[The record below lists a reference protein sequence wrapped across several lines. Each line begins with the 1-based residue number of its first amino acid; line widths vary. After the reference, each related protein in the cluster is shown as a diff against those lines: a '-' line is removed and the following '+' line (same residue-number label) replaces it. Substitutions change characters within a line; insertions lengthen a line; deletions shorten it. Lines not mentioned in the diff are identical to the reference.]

1 MFSTTIPIH
10 CLPRNNPAPPTRGN
24 HYSQRERPLSFQP
37 RFQEVNTHPF
47 NNYGFPEPGIQS
59 PSARQVVAKD
69 FLISDE
75 TWEDLRTGV
84 PDLDFVVIGS
94 GLTAL
99 AFIEQTLKR
108 DPRKKILCLERGD
121 FWLPD
126 HFQNLPLPF
135 KYTLGG
141 PSETFPFTLSKQTFE
156 SDIKFVHGSCPFF
169 GGRST
174 FWSAWSPSPTAML
187 MRNWPNS
194 LVATTQNPRFFKLAS
209 KLLRV
214 TKATDIGPPYGKL
227 QCQIDQRLQPAV
239 AAGKILSAQE
249 VYPAPMA
256 VASIAKTTTIHF
268 TKFSTP
274 GPLLS
279 LYKEQQSHVQAGT
292 GAPLLFATETTV
304 QYLGVDV
311 GFPSVPSISDE
322 ESVKFLRTSRG
333 DLPIANSTKVIL
345 CAGAFPNATLLL
357 NSFRDNKFIAGSAG
371 KTVTGHFLTHV
382 VARVKRSAFC
392 DLNQESIEI
401 GAEYLAGQH
410 PTSHLQY
417 HVQITAVASPDP
429 KQDAEDAARF
439 CPDFAGTASQEQL
452 HGSEDYVV
460 FVCATLG
467 ELSENNSN
475 SFFRLSNQPLSG
487 DPTSNC
493 DLQVMLDEKDYELWD
508 QMDEATVEA
517 IRAMAGIEKHGIE
530 WWHQPKP
537 WDKPGAWKREI
548 PGKETIRMEGIVHEA
563 SVLPLG
569 DGDECCVDR
578 NYRVKGVSNVY
589 VTGGAIF
596 PTSGSWNPTLTMCG
610 FAQDL
615 ARKLTARKPAGKP
628 YRKKVIEQHQFSI
641 DHPQSQFVHD
651 REGLA
656 SDSDED
662 D

>member
-1 MFSTTIPIH
+1 MSSTTIPIH
-10 CLPRNNPAPPTRGN
+10 CLPRKSPAPPTREN
-24 HYSQRERPLSFQP
+24 QYCQHERPLSFQP
-37 RFQEVNTHPF
+37 RCQESNTQSF
-47 NNYGFPEPGIQS
+47 NNYGFPRPGIQS
-59 PSARQVVAKD
+59 PSAHQLVAKD

-75 TWEDLRTGV
+75 TWEDLQMGI

-94 GLTAL
+94 GLAAL
-99 AFIEQTLKR
+99 AFIDNTLKR
-108 DPRKKILCLERGD
+108 DSRKKILCLERGD

-126 HFQNLPLPF
+126 HFQNLPPPF
-135 KYTLGG
+135 KYTPGG
-141 PSETFPFTLSKQTFE
+141 PCETFPFTLSKQTYE

-174 FWSAWSPSPTAML
+174 FWSAWSPSPTAAL
-187 MRNWPNS
+187 MRNWPES
-194 LVATTQNPRFFKLAS
+194 LVATAQKPGFFKLAN

-227 QCQIDQRLQPAV
+227 QRQIDQRLQPAV
-239 AAGKILSAQE
+239 AEGDIFSAQE
-249 VYPAPMA
+249 AYPAPMA
-256 VASIAKTTTIHF
+256 VASIAKTSTIHF
-268 TKFSTP
+268 NKFSTP

-279 LYKEQQSHVQAGT
+279 LYKEQQRHVRAGT
-292 GAPLLFATETTV
+292 GAPLLFATQAAV

-311 GFPSVPSISDE
+311 GFPSLPSIGDE
-322 ESVKFLRTSRG
+322 ESVTFLRTSRG
-333 DLPIANSTKVIL
+333 DLPIAHRTKIIL

-357 NSFRDNKFIAGSAG
+357 NSFRHNKYIATSAG
-371 KTVTGHFLTHV
+371 KMVTGHFVTHV
-382 VARVKRSAFC
+382 VARVKRSAFY

-417 HVQITAVASPDP
+417 HIQVTAIASPDP
-429 KQDAEDAARF
+429 TQDAEDAARF
-439 CPDFAGTASQEQL
+439 CPDFAGTASEEQL
-452 HGSEDYVV
+452 RGSEDYVI

-467 ELSENNSN
+467 ELSENNKN
-475 SFFRLSNQPLSG
+475 SFFRLSSQPLSG

-493 DLQVMLDEKDYELWD
+493 ILQVIPDEKDYELWD
-508 QMDEATVEA
+508 QMDEATLDA
-517 IRAMAGIEKHGIE
+517 IRAMAGNKKHEVE

-537 WDKPGAWKREI
+537 WDKPGVWKREI

-569 DGDECCVDR
+569 DGDEYCVNRD
-578 NYRVKGVSNVY
+578 YRVKGVSNVY
-589 VTGGAIF
+589 VTGAAIF

-615 ARKLTARKPAGKP
+615 ARKLTARNPGGKP
-628 YRKKVIEQHQFSI
+628 
-641 DHPQSQFVHD
+641 D
-651 REGLA
+651 RETNRMPLA
-656 SDSDED
+656 SNTDED

>member
-1 MFSTTIPIH
+1 MIPIH
-10 CLPRNNPAPPTRGN
+10 HLPSSNPAPPTREN
-24 HYSQRERPLSFQP
+24 HYVQRERPLSFQP
-37 RFQEVNTHPF
+37 RFQENITHPF

-75 TWEDLRTGV
+75 TWEDLRRSV
-84 PDLDFVVIGS
+84 PDLDFIVVGS

-99 AFIEQTLKR
+99 AFIERTLKR

-141 PSETFPFTLSKQTFE
+141 PSETFPFTLSKQTYE

-174 FWSAWSPSPTAML
+174 FWSAWSPSPTAAL

-194 LVATTQNPRFFKLAS
+194 LVTTAQKPRFFKDAT

-239 AAGKILSAQE
+239 AKADILSAQE

-256 VASIAKTTTIHF
+256 VASTAKTTTIHF

-279 LYKEQQSHVQAGT
+279 LYEQQQRHVRAGT
-292 GAPLLFATETTV
+292 GAPLLFATETAV

-311 GFPSVPSISDE
+311 GFPPPLPSFDDE
-322 ESVKFLRTSRG
+322 VSVKFLRTSRG
-333 DLPIANSTKVIL
+333 DLPIANKTKIIL
-345 CAGAFPNATLLL
+345 CAGAFPNTTLLL
-357 NSFRDNKFIAGSAG
+357 NSFRNNKYIAGSAG
-371 KTVTGHFLTHV
+371 KMVTGHFQTHV

-401 GAEYLAGQH
+401 GAEYVAGQH

-417 HVQITAVASPDP
+417 HVQITAVASPDL

-439 CPDFAGTASQEQL
+439 CPDFAGTASEEQL
-452 HGSEDYVV
+452 HGSEEYVI

-467 ELSENNSN
+467 ELSENNKN
-475 SFFRLSNQPLSG
+475 SFFRLSNQPLSA

-508 QMDEATVEA
+508 QMDEATFDA
-517 IRAMAGIEKHGIE
+517 IKVMAGDEKHQVQ

-537 WDKPGAWKREI
+537 GDKPGAWKTEI
-548 PGKETIRMEGIVHEA
+548 PGRETIRMEGIVHEA
-563 SVLPLG
+563 SLLPLG

-578 NYRVKGVSNVY
+578 DYRVKGVSNAY

-615 ARKLTARKPAGKP
+615 ARKLTARKAAGPGQKQT
-628 YRKKVIEQHQFSI
+628 RNAVFEQRFAC
-641 DHPQSQFVHD
+641 DGDV
-651 REGLA
+651 LA
-656 SDSDED
+656 SDSDGD

>member
-1 MFSTTIPIH
+1 MTPPMIPIH
-10 CLPRNNPAPPTRGN
+10 HFPSNHPLPPTKKNR
-24 HYSQRERPLSFQP
+24 YIQRSRPLSFRP
-37 RFQEVNTHPF
+37 RFREVDTHPF

-69 FLISDE
+69 YLVTDE
-75 TWEDLRTGV
+75 TWEDIRRGDP
-84 PDLDFVVIGS
+84 PDLDFIVIGS
-94 GLTAL
+94 GMTAL

-141 PSETFPFTLSKQTFE
+141 PSETFPFTLSKQTYE

-169 GGRST
+169 GGRSV
-174 FWSAWSPSPTAML
+174 FWSAWSPSPTAAL
-187 MRNWPNS
+187 MRNWPDS
-194 LVATTQNPRFFKLAS
+194 LVTTAQKPRFFKSAS

-227 QCQIDQRLQPAV
+227 QRQIDQRLQPAV
-239 AAGKILSAQE
+239 AKKEILSAQE

-256 VASIAKTTTIHF
+256 VASIAKTTIIHF

-279 LYKEQQSHVQAGT
+279 LYKEQQKHVRAGT
-292 GAPLLFATETTV
+292 GAPLLFATETAV

-311 GFPSVPSISDE
+311 GFPLPPSIGDE
-322 ESVKFLRTSRG
+322 ASVKFLRTSRG
-333 DLPIANSTKVIL
+333 DLPIAKRTKVIL
-345 CAGAFPNATLLL
+345 CAGAFPNTTLLL
-357 NSFRDNKFIAGSAG
+357 NSFRDNKYIAESAG

-382 VARVKRSAFC
+382 VGRVKRSAFS
-392 DLNQESIEI
+392 DLNKESIEI

-410 PTSHLQY
+410 PTSDLQY
-417 HVQITAVASPDP
+417 HVQITAIASPDP

-439 CPDFAGTASQEQL
+439 CPDFAGTASEEQL
-452 HGSEDYVV
+452 NGSEDYVV

-467 ELSENNSN
+467 ELSENNQN

-493 DLQVMLDEKDYELWD
+493 ILQVMLDEKDYELWD
-508 QMDEATVEA
+508 QMDQATFDAV
-517 IRAMAGIEKHGIE
+517 RAMAGDEKHQVE

-537 WDKPGAWKREI
+537 WDKPGSWKKEI
-548 PGKETIRMEGIVHEA
+548 PGRDTIRMEGIVQES

-569 DGDECCVDR
+569 DGDDCCIDR

-589 VTGGAIF
+589 VTGAAIF

-610 FAQDL
+610 YAQDL
-615 ARKLTARKPAGKP
+615 ARKLTAT
-628 YRKKVIEQHQFSI
+628 S
-641 DHPQSQFVHD
+641 QSVRD
-651 REGLA
+651 SDASA

>member
-1 MFSTTIPIH
+1 MSSTTIPIH
-10 CLPRNNPAPPTRGN
+10 SLARNHPAPPTREN
-24 HYSQRERPLSFQP
+24 QYSQRERPLSFQP
-37 RFQEVNTHPF
+37 RFEEDNTHPF

-69 FLISDE
+69 FLISDA
-75 TWEDLRTGV
+75 TWEDLQIGA

-99 AFIEQTLKR
+99 AFIESTLKR

-141 PSETFPFTLSKQTFE
+141 PSETFPFTLSKQTYQ

-174 FWSAWSPSPTAML
+174 FWSAWSPSPTAAL
-187 MRNWPNS
+187 MRNWPSS
-194 LVATTQNPRFFKLAS
+194 LIATAQKPGFFKRAT

-227 QCQIDQRLQPAV
+227 QREIDQRLQPAV
-239 AAGKILSAQE
+239 AGGKILSAQE

-279 LYKEQQSHVQAGT
+279 LYKEQQRHVQAGT
-292 GAPLLFATETTV
+292 GAPLLFATETAV

-311 GFPSVPSISDE
+311 GFPPPPPSVGDTQ
-322 ESVKFLRTSRG
+322 SVKFLRTSRG
-333 DLPIANSTKVIL
+333 DLPLANKTKVIL

-357 NSFRDNKFIAGSAG
+357 NSFRDNKYIARSAG

-382 VARVKRSAFC
+382 VARVKRSAFH
-392 DLNQESIEI
+392 DLTKGSIEI

-439 CPDFAGTASQEQL
+439 CPDFAGTASEEQL
-452 HGSEDYVV
+452 RGSEDYVV

-493 DLQVMLDEKDYELWD
+493 ILQVMLDEKDYELWD
-508 QMDEATVEA
+508 QMDEATVDA
-517 IRAMAGIEKHGIE
+517 IRVMAGNKKHEVE

-537 WDKPGAWKREI
+537 WDKPGVWKREI
-548 PGKETIRMEGIVHEA
+548 PGKETVRMEGIVHEA

-569 DGDECCVDR
+569 DGDECCVNRD
-578 NYRVKGVSNVY
+578 YRVKGVSNVY

-615 ARKLTARKPAGKP
+615 ARKLTARIPAS
-628 YRKKVIEQHQFSI
+628 HNA
-641 DHPQSQFVHD
+641 
-651 REGLA
+651 LT
-656 SDSDED
+656 SDTDED